1 MGVDDKQYDVDNFV
15 FCQCLRLL
23 QRRVEDQRRERARAA
38 EERGQRLQTRMAAA
52 ASCQLEKARKDMEVR
67 GPYD

>member
-1 MGVDDKQYDVDNFV
+1 MGYDKQYEVDNFV

-23 QRRVEDQRRERARAA
+23 QRRVEEQRRERARAA
-38 EERGQRLQTRMAAA
+38 EERGQRLQTRMAAV
-52 ASCQLEKARKDMEVR
+52 ASRRLEKARKETEVR